1 MSLAVFPSLDG
12 LEWNINRRSDFKTSI
27 FEALSGKESRVKLRQ
42 TPKTTFKLSYE
53 FLIEDNTEQQM
64 TQLLSFMYNRCGS
77 YGAFLYEDVNDC
89 SVSNHYC
96 GLSAGSGAS
105 NPFQLTRTQGE
116 LTEAVENLNGE
127 PMIYV
132 NGNLQDTSVYSLT
145 DTGLIT
151 FTNPTKDQAISWTGR
166 YYYRCRFVQDGYDFT
181 QLMKD
186 LHECREIEFIGAL
199 SNKI

>member
-1 MSLAVFPSLDG
+1 MSLAVFPRLDG

-27 FEALSGKESRVKLRQ
+27 FEALSGKESRFKLRQ

-53 FLIEDNTEQQM
+53 FLIEDNAEQQM

-77 YGAFLYEDVNDC
+77 YGAFLYEDENDC

-96 GLSAGSGAS
+96 GVSAGSGAP

-127 PMIYV
+127 PTIYV
-132 NGNLQDTSVYSLT
+132 NGNVQETTVYSIT
-145 DTGLIT
+145 NTGLIT
-151 FTNPTKDQAISWTGR
+151 FTNPTEGKAISWTGR
-166 YYYRCRFVQDGYDFT
+166 YYYRCRFLQDGYDFT

-199 SNKI
+199 SNKV